1 MHCGL
6 SDSLVKGT
14 TRPIHYG
21 LIYTYINVLTKLRV
35 SGKNSKQNFSLSANL
50 NGAAKFYAFPSADG
64 AFPTKQD
71 LLSPLGV
78 AAYALHRF
86 SLKVHHML
94 V

>member
-6 SDSLVKGT
+6 SDSLVEGT
-14 TRPIHYG
+14 TRPMQYG

-35 SGKNSKQNFSLSANL
+35 SDKNRKQNFSLSANL
-50 NGAAKFYAFPSADG
+50 NGAAKFYSVSSAEG

-71 LLSPLGV
+71 LLTPLGI